1 MDKNRARVKAINKI
15 KSLNYDEYSVTTCRR
30 KRSKDKAET
39 TLVKEIPKTYKVSF
53 NIKVGDKRYKVIW
66 KIETIEADKIS
77 DIIKLRCK
85 KEYGNY
91 KSITKIEYEETS
103 KEIVESSTL
112 IEDTSKPKELDKDD
126 FKVKVKTLAS
136 IEDIEKA
143 AEETGLNKN
152 VLVGYA
158 LYKASGGRS
167 MVEEAENHDNNISTL
182 DAGYDKKGNMIYI
195 RPSGVAL
202 LNMNNYSTFN
212 IQIEYLDGTKSNNIE
227 VIAIG
232 PGNAISEFAC
242 IISNNHE
249 HNSKSPNYKIKLKY
263 LYENAKCYHIVN
275 KTTGK
280 FASIDAYII
289 NTSWSKYMSYGDFD
303 EIAKR
308 TIID

>member
-1 MDKNRARVKAINKI
+1 M
-15 KSLNYDEYSVTTCRR
+15 
-30 KRSKDKAET
+30 
-39 TLVKEIPKTYKVSF
+39 
-53 NIKVGDKRYKVIW
+53 W

-91 KSITKIEYEETS
+91 KSITKIKYEETS
-103 KEIVESSTL
+103 EEIVESSTL
-112 IEDTSKPKELDKDD
+112 IEDISKPKELDKDD
-126 FKVKVKTLAS
+126 FEIKVKTLTS
-136 IEDIEKA
+136 IKDIEKA
-143 AEETGLNKN
+143 AEEVGLNKN

-158 LYKASGGRS
+158 LYKASGGKS
-167 MVEEAENHDNNISTL
+167 IIEETEKYDNSVKTL
-182 DAGYDKKGNMIYI
+182 DTRYDKKGNMVYI
-195 RPSGVAL
+195 RPSGAAL

-232 PGNAISEFAC
+232 PGSAVSEFASV
-242 IISNNHE
+242 IENNH
-249 HNSKSPNYKIKLKY
+249 KSDNKSSNYKIKLKY
-263 LYENAKCYHIVN
+263 LYENAKCYHIIN

-280 FASIDAYII
+280 FASIDSYII
-289 NTSWSKYMSYGDFD
+289 NTHWSKYVSYGDFD

>member
-103 KEIVESSTL
+103 KEITESSTL
-112 IEDTSKPKELDKDD
+112 IEDTSKPKESDKDD

-182 DAGYDKKGNMIYI
+182 DAGYDKK
-195 RPSGVAL
+195 
-202 LNMNNYSTFN
+202 
-212 IQIEYLDGTKSNNIE
+212 
-227 VIAIG
+227 
-232 PGNAISEFAC
+232 
-242 IISNNHE
+242 
-249 HNSKSPNYKIKLKY
+249 
-263 LYENAKCYHIVN
+263 
-275 KTTGK
+275 
-280 FASIDAYII
+280 
-289 NTSWSKYMSYGDFD
+289 
-303 EIAKR
+303 EI
-308 TIID
+308 